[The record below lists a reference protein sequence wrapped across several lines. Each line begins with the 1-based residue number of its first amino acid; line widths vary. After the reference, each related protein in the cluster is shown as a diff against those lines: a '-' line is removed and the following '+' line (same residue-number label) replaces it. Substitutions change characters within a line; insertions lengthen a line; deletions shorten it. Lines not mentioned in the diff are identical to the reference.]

1 MFTASSTRNPDCGTE
16 RGRIGSAFAPSND
29 DIFRS
34 YLGETVRTEA
44 AHSLRYMCWVFTILI
59 HDHPLFSNPYPTPSV
74 PEPFSQRISVHI
86 LPSFECLQAIPG
98 NGASPPRK
106 DWAIVHAHKKQP
118 PGRFLVNNHLCKR
131 ACLSVWKQ
139 DANGC
144 APSVHTGCS
153 FQKNGARPSRPV
165 PRVSQHVNEGKEEG
179 GQRVEGRSARQVV
192 PAGLVPGEDTGCDG
206 IHPRGLGPV

>member
-29 DIFRS
+29 YIFRS

-59 HDHPLFSNPYPTPSV
+59 HDHPLFRNPYPTPSV

-86 LPSFECLQAIPG
+86 LPSFEFLQAIPG

-106 DWAIVHAHKKQP
+106 NWAIVNAHKKQP
-118 PGRFLVNNHLCKR
+118 PGRFLVNNNLRKR
-131 ACLSVWKQ
+131 AFLSVWKQ
-139 DANGC
+139 DAHGC
-144 APSVHTGCS
+144 APRFHTGCS
-153 FQKNGARPSRPV
+153 FRKNGLAQGVGHPCPA
-165 PRVSQHVNEGKEEG
+165 
-179 GQRVEGRSARQVV
+179 SACRWRAKTGAQA
-192 PAGLVPGEDTGCDG
+192 PPG
-206 IHPRGLGPV
+206 